1 MRWGDQNLIPMC
13 LSIATIEKHTQRST
27 LDSLLLLGACFNV
40 FIYSYNRKTHSTY
53 SALQLTGVQKNVF
66 IYSYHIETHYLRHYS
81 PHQLNVF
88 LYGRTT
94 RTRTGNWQIKSLL

>member
-66 IYSYHIETHYLRHYS
+66 IYSYHIETH
-81 PHQLNVF
+81 
-88 LYGRTT
+88 
-94 RTRTGNWQIKSLL
+94 

>member
-1 MRWGDQNLIPMC
+1 MC
-13 LSIATIEKHTQRST
+13 LSIATIEKHTQPYT

-40 FIYSYNRKTHSTY
+40 FIYSYHIETHLTY

-66 IYSYHIETHYLRHYS
+66 IYSYHIETRS
-81 PHQLNVF
+81 PEWTLPRPTVGSVF